1 MRWSRLI
8 PDRVGNA
15 GAPYIYVSPDALG
28 VGLNR
33 PVNPG
38 ECGSRRRSN
47 ASDEIA
53 LDAIRHPWLANA
65 RRVSKY
71 SEASEGV
78 TKGLRNGEQ
87 EARGRRCVG
96 QGQVKRA
103 GEV

>member
-38 ECGSRRRSN
+38 ECGSRRCNN

-53 LDAIRHPWLANA
+53 LDAIRHPFTSSA
-65 RRVSKY
+65 RRVRQQIRMSAESRERKREEKQEVAGSKR
-71 SEASEGV
+71 EG
-78 TKGLRNGEQ
+78 G
-87 EARGRRCVG
+87 
-96 QGQVKRA
+96 
-103 GEV
+103 